1 MLAIIDTNWFDAH
14 DDKGQ
19 RRLDSAHDYVRIELA
34 AALHAIFPRV
44 ALGDSMDNVKSV
56 HHMTIDP
63 VTSGKSL
70 DSAFHC
76 LAFMSFDQLG
86 QTLENVRVDAPIE
99 SSVENVHIGDAVSGI
114 RLRLAAPYTTPWD
127 FGDNKAYAY
136 RIGGRVVRFDID
148 DRARSRRFFQIK

>member
-1 MLAIIDTNWFDAH
+1 
-14 DDKGQ
+14 
-19 RRLDSAHDYVRIELA
+19 
-34 AALHAIFPRV
+34 
-44 ALGDSMDNVKSV
+44 
-56 HHMTIDP
+56 
-63 VTSGKSL
+63 
-70 DSAFHC
+70 
-76 LAFMSFDQLG
+76 MSFDRLG